1 MRRELAMERSPLAEV
16 CLAHIEIN
24 PTKMSC
30 MADSLLLSVKLTFK
44 ESFFISGPC
53 TKTPRSFT
61 AIMMAA
67 DTEARLR
74 KIGLDSNF
82 MSIVRKIGRPT
93 SAPATAIN
101 LKQKLQKS
109 TFINQR
115 KNDTI
120 RGMLTMKYVSV
131 LMVSCLRGQFSFS

>member
-1 MRRELAMERSPLAEV
+1 M
-16 CLAHIEIN
+16 
-24 PTKMSC
+24 
-30 MADSLLLSVKLTFK
+30 
-44 ESFFISGPC
+44 
-53 TKTPRSFT
+53 

-67 DTEARLR
+67 DTDARLR

-82 MSIVRKIGRPT
+82 MSIVSKIGRPT